1 MDADPDPQKAV
12 TDTVETKLKQKGT
25 PLSAEAKAKLLASL
39 RAPVRQ
45 QAGSVPVSVADI
57 EDALGGPRTTI
68 GASRFALSVTTGTVN
83 LYVRGREES
92 IGHITGPVLNGVA
105 LVQSLK
111 VNDAFK
117 GQNLGKLL
125 VVAHLRWAKSQAAT
139 HYGLGT
145 EDTSGG
151 FWGKYKIGT
160 GGSLPIETA
169 IGNVGTGNLPIG
181 N

>member
-12 TDTVETKLKQKGT
+12 TDTVETKVKQKGT
-25 PLSAEAKAKLLASL
+25 PLSAEAKAKLLARL
-39 RAPVRQ
+39 LNPVPQ
-45 QAGSVPVSVADI
+45 QAGPVTVSVADI
-57 EDALGGPRTTI
+57 EGALGDSRTPI
-68 GASRFALSVTTGTVN
+68 GASRFALSVTAGTVN
-83 LYVRGREES
+83 LYVLGTEEP

-111 VNDAFK
+111 VNEAFK

-125 VVAHLRWAKSQAAT
+125 VVAHLRWAKNQAAT

-151 FWGKYKIGT
+151 FWVKYRIGT
-160 GGSLPIETA
+160 GGSQLIDTA
-169 IGNVGTGNLPIG
+169 IDSVGTGNLRIG
-181 N
+181 K